1 MSDEDVIAVRERV
14 DSGTFVRLAI
24 VEGMLRPKAR
34 RSRKGANT
42 LVKTWRL
49 DPADPDGRLQ
59 LRMLSTLGPVGEKRF
74 LLPHQ
79 LQTDPNKLWQTEDV
93 VQIVNTRPG
102 PDAVAGCSFYM
113 DSEDEKEGTMGF
125 GGALHKYCQENEC
138 VLDVTGARVA
148 ARAARRATHRQ
159 QGLSVRKQS
168 KAAKLGALLN
178 PQTARTAAVVRPA
191 AVSQR
196 GRACFAKRM
205 HDV

>member
-14 DSGTFVRLAI
+14 DSATFVRLAI

-42 LVKTWRL
+42 LVRTWRL

-59 LRMLSTLGPVGEKRF
+59 LRMLSPLGPVGEKRY

-102 PDAVAGCSFYM
+102 PDAVAGCSFYL
-113 DSEDEKEGTMGF
+113 DSEDEK
-125 GGALHKYCQENEC
+125 ALHKYCQGNEC
-138 VLDVTGARVA
+138 VLDVTGPRVA

>member
-1 MSDEDVIAVRERV
+1 MAFYPDD
-14 DSGTFVRLAI
+14 DGTVQEMDRGA
-24 VEGMLRPKAR
+24 AR
-34 RSRKGANT
+34 
-42 LVKTWRL
+42 
-49 DPADPDGRLQ
+49 
-59 LRMLSTLGPVGEKRF
+59 LRMLSPLGPVGEKRF

-102 PDAVAGCSFYM
+102 PDAVAGCSFYL
-113 DSEDEKEGTMGF
+113 DSE
-125 GGALHKYCQENEC
+125 ALHKYCQENEC
-138 VLDVTGARVA
+138 VLDVTGPRVA

>member
-1 MSDEDVIAVRERV
+1 M
-14 DSGTFVRLAI
+14 
-24 VEGMLRPKAR
+24 
-34 RSRKGANT
+34 
-42 LVKTWRL
+42 
-49 DPADPDGRLQ
+49 Q
-59 LRMLSTLGPVGEKRF
+59 
-74 LLPHQ
+74 
-79 LQTDPNKLWQTEDV
+79 
-93 VQIVNTRPG
+93 
-102 PDAVAGCSFYM
+102 
-113 DSEDEKEGTMGF
+113 
-125 GGALHKYCQENEC
+125 ALHKYCQENEC

-196 GRACFAKRM
+196 GRACFAKRV

>member
-1 MSDEDVIAVRERV
+1 MTDPDYAPEEAEVEDDEVWECDEEDEDTEDGNEAAA
-14 DSGTFVRLAI
+14 G
-24 VEGMLRPKAR
+24 GGHPKA
-34 RSRKGANT
+34 
-42 LVKTWRL
+42 
-49 DPADPDGRLQ
+49 
-59 LRMLSTLGPVGEKRF
+59 GPVGEKRF

-102 PDAVAGCSFYM
+102 PDAVAGCSFYL
-113 DSEDEKEGTMGF
+113 DSEDEK
-125 GGALHKYCQENEC
+125 ALHKYCQVKEC
-138 VLDVTGARVA
+138 VLDVTGVRVE

-178 PQTARTAAVVRPA
+178 PQTARTAAVVRPV

-196 GRACFAKRM
+196 GRACFAKRV